1 MANLDGLDDSS
12 LKLLPSLLVLRDA
25 LYSSRFRSYLSE
37 ITEAGPLSG
46 KKTDMAINV
55 YTPGCHLL
63 CHDDVIGSRRV
74 SYILYLTDPDKP
86 WKKEW
91 GGALRLY
98 PTSHPTAEDQSLKVP
113 LPDPTVSIPPAFNQL
128 SFFAVQPGESFHDVE
143 EVIASDNDADAEDES
158 RVRMAISG
166 WYHIP
171 QEGEEGYIEGL
182 ESEIK
187 SAEKSSLAQLQGK
200 GDCYD
205 LPAAKTQPINISSS
219 FDSSTDPGEGKP
231 LVITDSSFSEDDLNF
246 LLKYLAPSY
255 LTPDTLESVADIFG
269 EQCSLTLEG
278 FLSDKFANSLR
289 EYIVIQESQ
298 ALPAST
304 KEIESTTPW
313 TVARPPHKHRFLFQ
327 QSRGEKNI
335 KEQSPLQDLLE
346 NLLPS
351 VPFYKWL
358 QLATGQV
365 ISSHNLLARRFRRG
379 NDYTLATG
387 YEEEDSRLEITLAIT
402 PSSGWEADTPST
414 EPKVEAKEHTG
425 GEAKEHIGGGG
436 GDVGGYVAYMGG
448 EEDGE
453 DEEREVPGDGP
464 VDGPVKRP
472 QSDPAVYQA
481 PAEDDDDDS
490 ILFSMPAAWNRLGI
504 VLRDKGVMRF
514 VKYVSRQARGDRWD
528 ICGEFSVVPPAE
540 GEEEEEGEGEE
551 EETVHRTD
559 EARGGKAA
567 DPLSP
572 VDDTDESEPET
583 ETSDDD

>member
-1 MANLDGLDDSS
+1 
-12 LKLLPSLLVLRDA
+12 
-25 LYSSRFRSYLSE
+25 
-37 ITEAGPLSG
+37 
-46 KKTDMAINV
+46 
-55 YTPGCHLL
+55 
-63 CHDDVIGSRRV
+63 
-74 SYILYLTDPDKP
+74 
-86 WKKEW
+86 
-91 GGALRLY
+91 
-98 PTSHPTAEDQSLKVP
+98 
-113 LPDPTVSIPPAFNQL
+113 VSIPPAFNQL

-143 EVIASDNDADAEDES
+143 EVIASDNNGDAEDES

-278 FLSDKFANSLR
+278 FLSEKFANSLR

-402 PSSGWEADTPST
+402 PSSGWEAETPSI
-414 EPKVEAKEHTG
+414 EPNVEAKEHTG

-453 DEEREVPGDGP
+453 DEEREVPA
-464 VDGPVKRP
+464 DGPVKRP

-481 PAEDDDDDS
+481 PAEDEDDDS

-551 EETVHRTD
+551 EKVHRTD
-559 EARGGKAA
+559 EARGRKAP